1 MLNTG
6 ETNLERLILQSTADG
21 LIMGLLVAL
30 VALGLTI
37 QYSIM
42 HLLNFAHGDIY
53 MLGGFT
59 AYYLITKAGINY
71 FLTLPIVMVILF
83 VFGMILERAIFRPV
97 RGSTFIRALIA
108 TTGLSF
114 VIQAAGWQIF
124 GTLDRTVPSP
134 ISGTISLGLI
144 TLPVQRL
151 VASGICIILVVLLYW
166 LVNKTK
172 IGRQMRAIEQDAEAS
187 SLFGVN
193 VTLVNI
199 VCIGIGCALAGV
211 AGQMVGSIFYIN
223 PSVGTSQVIN
233 CFNVI
238 IIGGLGSITGCIVA
252 ALLLGVIQSI
262 AGAFLGISF
271 AYIIVFAMLLLILI
285 VRPRGLMGHE

>member
-1 MLNTG
+1 M
-6 ETNLERLILQSTADG
+6 ERLILQSTADG

-53 MLGGFT
+53 MLGGFA

-151 VASGICIILVVLLYW
+151 VASGICIVLVVLLYW

>member
-199 VCIGIGCALAGV
+199 VCVGIGCALAGV

>member
-53 MLGGFT
+53 MLGDFT

-199 VCIGIGCALAGV
+199 VCVGIGCALAGV

>member
-1 MLNTG
+1 M
-6 ETNLERLILQSTADG
+6 ERLILQSTADG

-30 VALGLTI
+30 VALGLTL

-42 HLLNFAHGDIY
+42 HILNFAHGDIY
-53 MLGGFT
+53 MLGGFLS
-59 AYYLITKAGINY
+59 YYLITKAGVNY
-71 FLTLPIVMVILF
+71 FLTLPIVMVVLF
-83 VFGMILERAIFRPV
+83 VFGMILERAIFRPL
-97 RGSTFIRALIA
+97 RGTHFIRSLIA

-114 VIQAAGWQIF
+114 VIQAAGWQVF

-144 TLPVQRL
+144 TLPLQRL
-151 VASGICIILVVLLYW
+151 VASGICIVLVVLLYW
-166 LVNKTK
+166 LVNRTK
-172 IGRQMRAIEQDAEAS
+172 IGRHMRAIEQDMEAS

-193 VTLVNI
+193 VTVVNI

-211 AGQMVGSIFYIN
+211 AGTMVGSIFYIN
-223 PSVGTSQVIN
+223 PSVGGGQVLN
-233 CFNVI
+233 CFNAI

-252 ALLLGVIQSI
+252 ALLLGVIQSV

-271 AYIIVFAMLLLILI
+271 AYIISFAILLLILI